1 MAAAAP
7 PVLRR
12 PKHLCVSAKEPGPM
26 NAQNWPSI
34 CFALSVLFVAL
45 PWSAQGG
52 AALRDGGAAQLREEG
67 LLREE
72 GTLIAQAGMARPPDD
87 AAVLAQEFR
96 AAVDD
101 GSNAAL
107 IRFIARH
114 PETTL
119 ADEAWRRLRQRPA
132 PDARPLANDPDA
144 AVYAAFDTA
153 RRSGTAEAWRDF
165 ARTWAGHPLAA

>member
-1 MAAAAP
+1 
-7 PVLRR
+7 
-12 PKHLCVSAKEPGPM
+12 M

-67 LLREE
+67 I
-72 GTLIAQAGMARPPDD
+72 LIAQAGMARPPDD
-87 AAVLAQEFR
+87 AAVFAQEFR
-96 AAVDD
+96 AAADD

-119 ADEAWRRLRQRPA
+119 ADEAWRLLKQRPT

-153 RRSGTAEAWRDF
+153 RRAGTAEAWRDF
-165 ARTWAGHPLAA
+165 ARTYASHPLAAEAARLASP